1 MNERKKPGIVILLAC
16 VCIVA
21 LCSCATQSAV
31 VIDTTPVDNVIL
43 DVSDTAGEI
52 ETQVITVHDTITKVI
67 YEASPEDK
75 AKIEKQFTELYLSIA
90 HLKTL
95 PTGLARLHAVEI
107 GKLAIEIARLQP
119 FEVES
124 EKQKTAKW
132 RAYSMLGIIAAIGTA
147 YLAIKVF
154 KLF

>member
-1 MNERKKPGIVILLAC
+1 MTRTIFTIVVILFSL
-16 VCIVA
+16 
-21 LCSCATQSAV
+21 LFNSCATQPAV
-31 VIDTTPVDNVIL
+31 IIDTTPVDNVIL
-43 DVSDTAGEI
+43 DVSDTAGDI

-67 YEASPEDK
+67 YEASSEDK

-95 PTGLARLHAVEI
+95 PSELARLHSVEI
-107 GKLAIEIARLQP
+107 GKLAAEIKRLQP

-124 EKQKTAKW
+124 EKQKALKW
-132 RAYSMLGIIAAIGTA
+132 KAYAVLGIIGAIATA
-147 YLAIKVF
+147 YIAIKVF